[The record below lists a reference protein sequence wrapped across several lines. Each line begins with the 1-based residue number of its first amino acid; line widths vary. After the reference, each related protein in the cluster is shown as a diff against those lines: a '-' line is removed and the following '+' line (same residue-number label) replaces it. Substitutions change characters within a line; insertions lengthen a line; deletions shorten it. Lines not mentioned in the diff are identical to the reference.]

1 MNFFKHSAAAVSNP
15 RAYSV
20 KDLLSMERFSD
31 CVSSAVEDLLET
43 HCLLP
48 RKVRYVADVQ
58 KWMLSQATLALH
70 FENSTD
76 PTRPAITPSDLVRY
90 FGKTPAASKNTVLA
104 FLMEMR
110 HYSFVEPVEVGDR
123 RRRGFRATPESEA
136 LIRRYF
142 DIHMRALDL
151 LDNGSRYRL
160 SSAEPKL
167 LHHAQ
172 PKMTRLLFQR
182 PEWWHPPETIA
193 TFVKSDAGS
202 NIVHHL
208 VTRAPKVASDGDR
221 LWIGPV
227 SPTELSRRFH
237 LSRTHTVRMFARA
250 RRDGLLGW
258 QRNDNRGDCWI
269 APQLLRDY
277 RYWQATKFAAMS
289 QAVHDVAVSVA
300 DFSRPLPAE

>member
-1 MNFFKHSAAAVSNP
+1 MNFVDHPAAAVSNP

-20 KDLLSMERFSD
+20 QALLSMERFFD

-43 HCLLP
+43 HRLLP
-48 RKVRYVADVQ
+48 RKVRYVADIQ

-70 FENSTD
+70 FENTLD

-110 HYSFVEPVEVGDR
+110 HYNLVEPVEVGDR
-123 RRRGFRATPESEA
+123 RRRSFRATMESEA

-151 LDNGSRYRL
+151 LDNGPRYRL

-202 NIVHHL
+202 NIVHDL
-208 VTRAPKVASDGDR
+208 VSRVPKIALETDR

-237 LSRTHTVRMFARA
+237 LSRTHAVRLFARA

-269 APQLLRDY
+269 APQLVHDY
-277 RYWQATKFAAMS
+277 RFWQATKFAAIS
-289 QAVHDVAVSVA
+289 QAVHDVSVSVA
-300 DFSRPLPAE
+300 DFRTQLRME